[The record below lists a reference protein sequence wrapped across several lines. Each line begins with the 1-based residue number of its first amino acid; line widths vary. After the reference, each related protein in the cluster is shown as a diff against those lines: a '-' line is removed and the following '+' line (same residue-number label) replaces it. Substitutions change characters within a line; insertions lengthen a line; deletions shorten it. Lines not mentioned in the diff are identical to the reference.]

1 LLPTPNRA
9 LEVRKVLD
17 AVFGRRSGATADA
30 GREIVGG
37 GAPMMRKLFG
47 LALIVALS
55 VALAAPA
62 SASRGH
68 GGGFHG
74 GSQHGFHHHGFHR
87 CCFTTAFFGGVFV
100 AAPLA
105 YPFYAYPYYYPYP
118 YAYPAYPPVYQE
130 APAIQR
136 DVCYAGGCYHLE
148 GDGVT
153 VAYRWIWIPSP
164 PEAPAAPPSQ

>member
-1 LLPTPNRA
+1 LLPTSSPTA
-9 LEVRKVLD
+9 EVRKIPE
-17 AVFGRRSGATADA
+17 AIIGRRSGATADA
-30 GREIVGG
+30 GREVVVG

-55 VALAAPA
+55 VALTAPA

-74 GSQHGFHHHGFHR
+74 GSHHGFHHHGFHH

-118 YAYPAYPPVYQE
+118 DMYPTYPPVYQE
-130 APAIQR
+130 APPIQR
-136 DVCYAGGCYHLE
+136 DVCYVGGCYHLE

-153 VAYRWIWIPSP
+153 VAYRWIWIPNP
-164 PEAPAAPPSQ
+164 PEPPPAPPNQ

>member
-1 LLPTPNRA
+1 M
-9 LEVRKVLD
+9 
-17 AVFGRRSGATADA
+17 ADV
-30 GREIVGG
+30 GREVVVG
-37 GAPMMRKLFG
+37 GAPMMRKLFA

-55 VALAAPA
+55 VVLTAPA

-74 GSQHGFHHHGFHR
+74 GSHHGFHHHGFHH
-87 CCFTTAFFGGVFV
+87 CCVTTAFFGGVFV

-118 YAYPAYPPVYQE
+118 DMYPTYPPVYQQ
-130 APAIQR
+130 APPIQR

-153 VAYRWIWIPSP
+153 VAYRWIWIPNP
-164 PEAPAAPPSQ
+164 PEQPPAPPPQ